1 MSQETLSQP
10 ILARPSVSKKKR
22 SLFAGDVRLGWL
34 LVTPALLVVL
44 GMVGYPFIEAIR
56 ISFTNKMIGRG
67 PGKWVGLAN
76 YEYILGWPDFSE
88 MVIRTLLFTVA
99 AVLLKTLVG
108 LILATALN
116 QEFPGRNI
124 LRGVFMLPWILPTYI
139 IVLVWRWIFDGQ
151 TGLLNQ
157 ILMSVGLISE
167 NIPFLA
173 RTGSAISLLIFV
185 LVWKGYPFYA
195 LTFLAGMQTIP
206 AELYDAAKV
215 DGAGRLARF
224 LYVTLPGLRQ
234 VMGVVILL
242 STIWTMNTLDIP
254 LLLTGGGPS
263 NDTEV
268 FPLLTYHLAMQNFRL
283 GEGAALPIMM
293 LPIIALLVLGVAG
306 YMDKEATQ

>member
-10 ILARPSVSKKKR
+10 ILSRSSAQKKR
-22 SLFAGDVRLGWL
+22 SLFSGDVRLGWL

-44 GMVGYPFIEAIR
+44 GMVGYPFLEAIR
-56 ISFTNKMIGRG
+56 ISFTDRMIGRG
-67 PGKWVGLAN
+67 PGEFVGLKN
-76 YEYILGWPDFSE
+76 YIYILQWPEFTK
-88 MVIRTLLFTVA
+88 MVIRTVAFTIA
-99 AVLLKTLVG
+99 AVFLKTVVG

-116 QEFPGRNI
+116 QEFRGRNL
-124 LRGVFMLPWILPTYI
+124 LRGFFMLPWILPTYI

-157 ILMSVGLISE
+157 ILMSWGLIDQ

-173 RTGSAISLLIFV
+173 RTGSAIAALIFV

-195 LTFLAGMQTIP
+195 LTFLAGMQTISS
-206 AELYDAAKV
+206 ELYDAAKV
-215 DGAGRLARF
+215 DGAGRLGRF
-224 LYVTLPGLRQ
+224 RYITLPGLQQ

-242 STIWTMNTLDIP
+242 STIWTMNSLEIP

-263 NDTEV
+263 SDTEV
-268 FPLLTYHLAMQNFRL
+268 FPLLTYHLALQNFRL

-293 LPIIALLVLGVAG
+293 LPVIALLVLAVAS
-306 YMDKEATQ
+306 YMDREATE